1 MTMVDDH
8 DDDDDDDEK
17 QQEEEEVERRQTN
30 PKRLNKA
37 RSIPV
42 LLESTIAA
50 S

>member
-17 QQEEEEVERRQTN
+17 QQEEEVERRQTN